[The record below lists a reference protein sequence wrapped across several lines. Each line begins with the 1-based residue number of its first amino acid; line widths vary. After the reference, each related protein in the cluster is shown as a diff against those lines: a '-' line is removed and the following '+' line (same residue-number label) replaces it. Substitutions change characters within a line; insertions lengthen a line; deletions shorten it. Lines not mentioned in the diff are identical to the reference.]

1 MKFLLSAIWKKE
13 FWLGDDKVKNLL
25 LIAYLDLKESIRA
38 KWFIV
43 YSLVF
48 GGMIALFFIAGVT
61 QSQVMGFSGLSRL
74 LLMYIQV
81 TIVILPIFIL
91 ITTVRSISGD
101 RDTHILE
108 YMLSFPISLKQYYWG
123 KILGRFITV
132 FLPVFFAMVFAI
144 IYGVFIGADI
154 PWDIFIL
161 YTGLLFSLTSAFLGI
176 AFFISSFVKTSE
188 IALGISFF
196 IWIFLLAFLDIA
208 LISLMM
214 QNRFDES
221 LIITIALLNP
231 MEIFRVA
238 AISLFDPSLTV
249 MGPVAFYI
257 LDTFKQT
264 IFVLISIAYP
274 IILGLVFAFL
284 GYFIFAKKDLV

>member
-1 MKFLLSAIWKKE
+1 M
-13 FWLGDDKVKNLL
+13 KNLM

-38 KWFIV
+38 NWFIV

-48 GGMIALFFIAGVT
+48 GGLIALFFIAGIT
-61 QSQVMGFSGLSRL
+61 ESQVMGFSGLSRL

-101 RDTHILE
+101 RDSHILE

-123 KILGRFITV
+123 KVFGRFITV
-132 FLPVFFAMVFAI
+132 FLPVFMAMVFAI
-144 IYGVFIGADI
+144 LYGMFKGAEV
-154 PWDIFIL
+154 PLGLFFL
-161 YTGLLFSLTSAFLGI
+161 YTGLLFAMSSAFLGI
-176 AFFISSFVKTSE
+176 AFFISSIVKSSE
-188 IALGISFF
+188 MALGISFF
-196 IWIFLLAFLDIA
+196 IWIFLLAFIDIA

-214 QNRFDES
+214 QQRMNAE
-221 LIITIALLNP
+221 LIIAIAMINP

-238 AISLFDPSLTV
+238 AISLFDPELTV

-257 LDTFKQT
+257 LDMMSQKV
-264 IFVLISIAYP
+264 FVFISIVYP
-274 IILGLVFAFL
+274 LLLGILFAFL
-284 GYFIFAKKDLV
+284 GFKIFEKKDLV

>member
-1 MKFLLSAIWKKE
+1 M
-13 FWLGDDKVKNLL
+13 KNLL

-38 KWFIV
+38 NWFIV

-48 GGMIALFFIAGVT
+48 GGLIALFFIAGIT
-61 QSQVMGFSGLSRL
+61 ESQVMGFSGLSRL

-101 RDTHILE
+101 RDSHILE

-123 KILGRFITV
+123 KVFGRFITV
-132 FLPVFFAMVFAI
+132 FLPVFMAMVFAI
-144 IYGVFIGADI
+144 LYGVFKGADV
-154 PWDIFIL
+154 PWNIFFL
-161 YTGLLFSLTSAFLGI
+161 YTGLLFAMSSAFLGI
-176 AFFISSFVKTSE
+176 AFFVSSIVKSSE
-188 IALGISFF
+188 MALGISFF
-196 IWIFLLAFLDIA
+196 VWIFLLAFIDIA

-214 QNRFDES
+214 QERMS
-221 LIITIALLNP
+221 TGLIIGIALVNP

-238 AISLFDPSLTV
+238 AISLFDPELTV

-257 LDTFKQT
+257 LDMMSQKM
-264 IFVLISIAYP
+264 FVFLSIVYP
-274 IILGLVFAFL
+274 LFLGLLFAFL
-284 GYFIFAKKDLV
+284 GFTIFAKKDLV

>member
-1 MKFLLSAIWKKE
+1 M
-13 FWLGDDKVKNLL
+13 KNLL
-25 LIAYLDLKESIRA
+25 LIAYLDLKESMRA

-123 KILGRFITV
+123 KVIGRFITV
-132 FLPVFFAMVFAI
+132 FLPVFFAMVFAV
-144 IYGVFIGADI
+144 IYGLFLGADI
-154 PWDIFIL
+154 PWNIFAL
-161 YTGLLFSLTSAFLGI
+161 YTGLLFSLSLAFLGI

-188 IALGISFF
+188 VALGLSFF
-196 IWIFLLAFLDIA
+196 VWIFLLAFIDIA

-214 QNRFDES
+214 QNRFDEVF
-221 LIITIALLNP
+221 IISIALLNP

-264 IFVLISIAYP
+264 TFVCISIVYP
-274 IILGLVFAFL
+274 IVLGLIFAFL
-284 GYFIFAKKDLV
+284 GYTIFAKKDLV

>member
-1 MKFLLSAIWKKE
+1 MR
-13 FWLGDDKVKNLL
+13 NLF

-38 KWFIV
+38 NWFIV

-48 GGMIALFFIAGVT
+48 GGLIALFFIAGIT
-61 QSQVMGFSGLSRL
+61 ESQVMGFSGLSRL

-101 RDTHILE
+101 RDSHILE

-123 KILGRFITV
+123 KVFGRFITV
-132 FLPVFFAMVFAI
+132 FLPVFMAMVFAI
-144 IYGVFIGADI
+144 LYGMFKGAEV
-154 PWDIFIL
+154 PLNLFFL
-161 YTGLLFSLTSAFLGI
+161 YTGLLFAMSSAFLGI
-176 AFFISSFVKTSE
+176 AFFISSIVKSSE
-188 IALGISFF
+188 MALGISFF
-196 IWIFLLAFLDIA
+196 IWIFLLAFIDIA

-214 QNRFDES
+214 QQRINAE
-221 LIITIALLNP
+221 LIIGIAMINP

-238 AISLFDPSLTV
+238 AISLFDPELTV

-257 LDTFKQT
+257 LDMMSQKV
-264 IFVLISIAYP
+264 FVFISIVYP
-274 IILGLVFAFL
+274 LLLGILFAFL
-284 GYFIFAKKDLV
+284 GFKIFAKKDLV

>member
-1 MKFLLSAIWKKE
+1 M
-13 FWLGDDKVKNLL
+13 KNLA
-25 LIAYLDLKESIRA
+25 LIAYLDLKESLRA

-43 YSLVF
+43 YTLVF

-74 LLMYIQV
+74 LLMYIQI

-123 KILGRFITV
+123 KIIGRFVTV
-132 FLPVFFAMVFAI
+132 FLPVFFAMIIAI
-144 IYGVFIGADI
+144 VYGMSIGASI
-154 PWDIFIL
+154 PWDIFFL
-161 YTGLLFSLTSAFLGI
+161 YTGLLFSLSSAFLGI

-188 IALGISFF
+188 VALGISFF
-196 IWIFLLAFLDIA
+196 VWIFLLAFIDIA

-214 QNRFDES
+214 QNRFEEGF
-221 LIITIALLNP
+221 IITIALLNP

-238 AISLFDPSLTV
+238 AISLFDPELTV
-249 MGPVAFYI
+249 MGPVAYYI
-257 LDTFKQT
+257 LDTFAQN
-264 IFVLISIAYP
+264 IFVLFSILYP
-274 IILGLVFAFL
+274 LFLGLVFAFL
-284 GYFIFAKKDLV
+284 GFVIFTKKDLV

>member
-1 MKFLLSAIWKKE
+1 MN
-13 FWLGDDKVKNLL
+13 NLF

-38 KWFIV
+38 KWFLV

-61 QSQVMGFSGLSRL
+61 ESQVMGFSGLSRL

-101 RDTHILE
+101 RDSHVLE
-108 YMLSFPISLKQYYWG
+108 YMLSFPISLRQYYWG
-123 KILGRFITV
+123 KIIGRFITV
-132 FLPVFFAMVFAI
+132 YLPVVFAMIVAVV
-144 IYGVFIGADI
+144 YGVTKGADI
-154 PWDIFIL
+154 PWDIFFL
-161 YTGLLFSLTSAFLGI
+161 YTGLLFALSSAFLGI
-176 AFFISSFVKTSE
+176 AFFISSFVKSSE
-188 IALGISFF
+188 VALGIAFF
-196 IWIFLLAFLDIA
+196 IWIALLAFIDIA

-214 QNRFDES
+214 QQRMNEE
-221 LIITIALLNP
+221 LIIFIAMINP

-238 AISLFDPSLTV
+238 AISLFDPELTV

-257 LDTFKQT
+257 LDTMTQAT
-264 IFVLISIAYP
+264 FVFVSIAYP
-274 IILGLVFAFL
+274 VLLGLIFAFF
-284 GYFIFAKKDLV
+284 GFIIFKKKDLV

>member
-1 MKFLLSAIWKKE
+1 M
-13 FWLGDDKVKNLL
+13 KNLL

>member
-1 MKFLLSAIWKKE
+1 M
-13 FWLGDDKVKNLL
+13 KNLY

-38 KWFIV
+38 KWFLV

-48 GGMIALFFIAGVT
+48 GGLIALFFIAGVT
-61 QSQVMGFSGLSRL
+61 ESQVMGFSGLSRL

-101 RDTHILE
+101 RDNHILE

-123 KILGRFITV
+123 KIIGRFVTV
-132 FLPVFFAMVFAI
+132 YLPVLLAMIIAI
-144 IYGVFIGADI
+144 VYGTIKGASI
-154 PWDIFIL
+154 PWNIFFL
-161 YTGLLFSLTSAFLGI
+161 YTGLLFAMSSAFLGI
-176 AFFISSFVKTSE
+176 AFFISSFVKSSE
-188 IALGISFF
+188 VALGIAFFVWIVLLSF
-196 IWIFLLAFLDIA
+196 IDIA

-214 QNRFDES
+214 SQRMSTE
-221 LIITIALLNP
+221 LIIFIAMINP

-238 AISLFDPSLTV
+238 AISLFDPELTV

-257 LDTFKQT
+257 LDSMKQT
-264 IFVLISIAYP
+264 TFVFVSMAYP
-274 IILGLVFAFL
+274 ISIGLIFSFL
-284 GYFIFAKKDLV
+284 GFQIFRKKDLV

>member
-1 MKFLLSAIWKKE
+1 M
-13 FWLGDDKVKNLL
+13 KNLY

-38 KWFIV
+38 KWFVV

-61 QSQVMGFSGLSRL
+61 ESQVMGFSGLSRL
-74 LLMYIQV
+74 LLMYIQI

-101 RDTHILE
+101 RDNHILE

-123 KILGRFITV
+123 KIIGRFITV
-132 FLPVFFAMVFAI
+132 YLPVIFAMIIAVVYGAI
-144 IYGVFIGADI
+144 KGAEI
-154 PWDIFIL
+154 PWDIFFL
-161 YTGLLFSLTSAFLGI
+161 YTGLLFAMSAAFLGI
-176 AFFISSFVKTSE
+176 AFFISSFVKSSE
-188 IALGISFF
+188 VALGIAFF
-196 IWIFLLAFLDIA
+196 IWIFLLAFIDIA

-214 QNRFDES
+214 QNRFNEE
-221 LIITIALLNP
+221 LVIFIALANP

-238 AISLFDPSLTV
+238 AISLFDPELTV

-257 LDTFKQT
+257 LDSMSQT
-264 IFVLISIAYP
+264 VFVLISIAYP
-274 IILGLVFAFL
+274 VFIGLFFAFF
-284 GYFIFAKKDLV
+284 GFKIFEKKDLV

>member
-1 MKFLLSAIWKKE
+1 M
-13 FWLGDDKVKNLL
+13 KNLL

-38 KWFIV
+38 NWFIV

-48 GGMIALFFIAGVT
+48 GGLIALFFIAGIT
-61 QSQVMGFSGLSRL
+61 ESQVMGFSGLSRL

-101 RDTHILE
+101 RDSHILE

-123 KILGRFITV
+123 KVVGRFITV
-132 FLPVFFAMVFAI
+132 FLPVFMAMVFAI
-144 IYGVFIGADI
+144 LYGMFKGADV
-154 PWDIFIL
+154 PWSIFFL
-161 YTGLLFSLTSAFLGI
+161 YTGLLFAMSSAFLGI
-176 AFFISSFVKTSE
+176 AFFISSIVKSSE
-188 IALGISFF
+188 MALGISFF
-196 IWIFLLAFLDIA
+196 IWIFLLAFIDIA

-214 QNRFDES
+214 QQRINTE
-221 LIITIALLNP
+221 LIIGIAMINP

-238 AISLFDPSLTV
+238 AISLFDPELTV

-257 LDTFKQT
+257 LDMMSQKV
-264 IFVLISIAYP
+264 FVFISIVYP
-274 IILGLVFAFL
+274 LLLGVLFAFL
-284 GYFIFAKKDLV
+284 GLKIFSKKDLV

>member
-1 MKFLLSAIWKKE
+1 MN
-13 FWLGDDKVKNLL
+13 NLM

-38 KWFIV
+38 KWFLV

-61 QSQVMGFSGLSRL
+61 ESQVMGFSGLSRL

-101 RDTHILE
+101 RDNHILE

-123 KILGRFITV
+123 KIIGRFITV
-132 FLPVFFAMVFAI
+132 YLPVLFAMIVAI
-144 IYGVFIGADI
+144 VYGFTKGAAI
-154 PWDIFIL
+154 PWDIFFL
-161 YTGLLFSLTSAFLGI
+161 YTGLLFALSSAFLGI
-176 AFFISSFVKTSE
+176 AFFISSFVKSSE
-188 IALGISFF
+188 VALGIAFF
-196 IWIFLLAFLDIA
+196 IWIALLAFIDIA

-214 QNRFDES
+214 QQRMNEE
-221 LIITIALLNP
+221 LIIFIAMINP

-238 AISLFDPSLTV
+238 AISLFDPELTV

-257 LDTFKQT
+257 LDSMSQSM
-264 IFVLISIAYP
+264 FVFVSIAYP
-274 IILGLVFAFL
+274 VLLGMLFALFGFIIFK
-284 GYFIFAKKDLV
+284 KKDLV